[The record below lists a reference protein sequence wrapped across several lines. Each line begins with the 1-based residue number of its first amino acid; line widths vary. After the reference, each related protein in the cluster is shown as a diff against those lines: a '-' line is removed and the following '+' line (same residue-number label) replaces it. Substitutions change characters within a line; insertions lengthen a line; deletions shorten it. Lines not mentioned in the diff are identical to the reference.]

1 MSAAVGGVVGAA
13 FAPWLAWWGTAAAL
27 SVRAAMPA
35 GSPGSPVDMSFDVVI
50 PAHNEGAVI
59 GALLESLHAQDGPA
73 RLGRV
78 LVVADHCSDDTAA
91 RARAGGAE
99 VLERG
104 AGDAGKPAALREGIA
119 LLAARPDRADAVVLV
134 DGDCRCAP
142 GFLSGLSVAFAGG
155 ATVAQAAYT
164 IEDDEATAVRAS
176 LRRAFA
182 LRNVVRAT
190 GGARLGLPA
199 LLVGSGI
206 ALGWDVVPLL
216 SWSDPR
222 LGGTGD
228 SRPVGDDTLMTLE
241 LLGQG
246 HPARFCEGA
255 SVVGPAPPEDD
266 DLGAQRLRWEAGQVM
281 TWKLAARLAPRL
293 AARGDVR
300 ALVSLADWMGP
311 PLVPTLASFAGV
323 GAVALVVVATGA
335 ASPVVLAVPALA
347 AAVLGAYLAVGV
359 SVLEGPD
366 AALELFRDAPR
377 FALWKARVYLGHRE
391 ARRPSG
397 NVRTVG

>member
-1 MSAAVGGVVGAA
+1 MSAAVSGAVGAA

-27 SVRAAMPA
+27 SVRAALPA
-35 GSPGSPVDMSFDVVI
+35 GPSRAPVEMTFDVVV
-50 PAHNEGAVI
+50 PAHNEGALI
-59 GALLESLHAQDGPA
+59 GDLVASLRAQDGPA

-78 LVVADHCSDDTAA
+78 LVVADHCRDDTAA
-91 RARAGGAE
+91 RARDAGAE
-99 VLERG
+99 VLERSS
-104 AGDAGKPAALREGIA
+104 GDPGKPAALRDGIA
-119 LLAARPDRADAVVLV
+119 LLATRPDRADAVVLV

-164 IEDDEATAVRAS
+164 IEDDAATAVRAS

-206 ALGWDVVPLL
+206 ALAWDVVPLL
-216 SWSDPR
+216 SWADPR

-246 HPARFCEGA
+246 HGARFCEAA

-281 TWKLAARLAPRL
+281 TWKLAARLAPEL
-293 AARGDVR
+293 AARGEVR
-300 ALVSLADWMGP
+300 SLVALADWMAP
-311 PLVPTLASFAGV
+311 PLVPTVASF
-323 GAVALVVVATGA
+323 GAVAAVAVVVVAGGG
-335 ASPVVLAVPALA
+335 ASPVVLALPALA
-347 AAVLGAYLAVGV
+347 AAALGAYLAVGV

-366 AALELFRDAPR
+366 AAVELFRDAPR

-397 NVRTVG
+397 NVRTAS

>member
-1 MSAAVGGVVGAA
+1 MSAAVGAAVGAA
-13 FAPWLAWWGTAAAL
+13 FAPWIAWWGTAATL
-27 SVRAAMPA
+27 SVRAALPA
-35 GSPGSPVDMSFDVVI
+35 GPSGAPVDMSFDVVI

-59 GALLESLHAQDGPA
+59 GDLLDSLHAQDGPA

-78 LVVADHCSDDTAA
+78 LVVADHCSDDTAV
-91 RARAGGAE
+91 RAREGGAE
-99 VLERG
+99 VLERSSG
-104 AGDAGKPAALREGIA
+104 GAGKPASLRDGIA
-119 LLAARPDRADAVVLV
+119 LLARRPDRADAVVLV

-164 IEDDEATAVRAS
+164 IEDDTATAVRSS

-206 ALGWDVVPLL
+206 ALAWDVVPLL
-216 SWSDPR
+216 SWTDPR

-246 HPARFCEGA
+246 HGARFCETA
-255 SVVGPAPPEDD
+255 SVVGPAPPADD

-281 TWKLAARLAPRL
+281 TWRLAARLAPRL

-300 ALVSLADWMGP
+300 SLVALVDWMAP
-311 PLVPTLASFAGV
+311 PLVPTVASFGAA
-323 GAVALVVVATGA
+323 GAVALVVVAGGG
-335 ASPVVLAVPALA
+335 ASPVVLVVPVLA
-347 AAVLGAYLAVGV
+347 AAALGVYLAVGV
-359 SVLEGPD
+359 SVLEGPE

-377 FALWKARVYLGHRE
+377 FARWKAQVYLGHRE

-397 NVRTVG
+397 TVRTVG